1 MISLVSRSILSVV
14 FKSYEGVKSSSQVNG
29 NFLRFDSHV
38 ETAVLRSEDSLYVDE
53 QSAVPP
59 KEYLIQDL
67 FFVVATHLI
76 KDGD

>member
-14 FKSYEGVKSSSQVNG
+14 FKSYEGVKSSSQVKG

-53 QSAVPP
+53 
-59 KEYLIQDL
+59 
-67 FFVVATHLI
+67 
-76 KDGD
+76 